1 MQLPPTLGHLALL
14 GCPRDRVS
22 EPIPTKCLE
31 AKLGC
36 GFRLGGQLR
45 GLAVLRTW
53 QGWGRGDVRSQSETR
68 VDSPLLPPTHNL
80 TSFNNIVNGV
90 GGWLL
95 VSPTTCLP
103 VGKGDPSFA
112 EDGGSF
118 FPDLQPHPLLHPAEV
133 PQEKLRR
140 GLKCKEE
147 YIA

>member
-31 AKLGC
+31 AELGC

-80 TSFNNIVNGV
+80 TSFNNIVNGGGEGV
-90 GGWLL
+90 ASFAHHVFAGWEGGSKFRGGWWLL
-95 VSPTTCLP
+95 LPRLAASPSP
-103 VGKGDPSFA
+103 P
-112 EDGGSF
+112 
-118 FPDLQPHPLLHPAEV
+118 P
-133 PQEKLRR
+133 RR
-140 GLKCKEE
+140 GPPGKVEE
-147 YIA
+147 GVKM